1 MNQKSNTS
9 SNVQLLQWAAAGVGL
24 FLAATAVYKQMNRYR
39 LTNKVVVITG
49 GSRGLGLEIARQLV
63 TEGARLAICA
73 RTERQLEMARKELA
87 GMGGE
92 VIAIPADLT
101 SRNAVKAM
109 MKEVVQHFGR
119 IDVLINNAGVIQ
131 VGPQEAMKIK
141 DYEDAM
147 DSNFWAPL
155 YCMHAVIPG
164 FIKQGEGRIVNITS
178 IGGKVAVPH
187 LLPYTASKFALV
199 GLSEGMHAE
208 LKKYNI
214 HVTTVVPNLMRT
226 GSPRNVDVKGD
237 HEREYAW
244 FKISDSSPLLSQR
257 VEVAARSIIHA
268 LEFGEAEAILSLSG
282 KVATLLHGIA
292 PAWVSGVLALANR
305 FLPAMTSEGNVTRK
319 GHQVESK
326 RSRGPVAKLTDRAAI
341 RNNEL

>member
-1 MNQKSNTS
+1 MNEKNKNVSNAH
-9 SNVQLLQWAAAGVGL
+9 LLQWAAAGIGV
-24 FLAATAVYKQMNRYR
+24 FLAASAVYKHLNRYR
-39 LTNKVVVITG
+39 LTNKVVLITG

-63 TEGARLAICA
+63 KEGAKLAICA

-92 VIAIPADLT
+92 VLAIPADLT

-109 MKEVVQHFGR
+109 VKEVIQHYGR

-131 VGPQEAMKIK
+131 VGPQEAMKIR

-147 DSNFWAPL
+147 DANFWAPL
-155 YCMHAVIPG
+155 YCMHAIIPG

-208 LKKYNI
+208 LKKDNI

-257 VEVAARSIIHA
+257 VEVAASSIIRA
-268 LEFGEAEAILSLSG
+268 IEFGEAEAILSVSG
-282 KVATLLHGIA
+282 KVATLLHGVA
-292 PAWVSGVLALANR
+292 PAWVSGVLALVNKL
-305 FLPAMTSEGNVTRK
+305 LPGMSSEGNISRK